1 RNPRDAEEV
10 LQDVFLTVFRKIG
23 SFEQRAKLGT
33 WLYRITTNLAL
44 NKRRGLAA
52 TVEVALDDLLPIYV
66 ADGHP
71 AGDRSFLLTDWSETP
86 EEEFLAGEGRA
97 ALDRALALLPDGY
110 RAVLVLR
117 DVEGLSNEE
126 AADALGESVS
136 SVKSRLHRARMAL
149 REVITRSLA
158 PKYAPAIRGDGISQ
172 PG

>member
-1 RNPRDAEEV
+1 AEDV
-10 LQDVFLTVFRKIG
+10 LQAVFLKVFRKIA

-52 TVEVALDDLLPIYV
+52 TVEVPLADLLPTYLP
-66 ADGHP
+66 DGHR
-71 AGDRSFLLTDWSETP
+71 AGDRSFLLADWSESP

-117 DVEGLSNEE
+117 G
-126 AADALGESVS
+126 
-136 SVKSRLHRARMAL
+136 
-149 REVITRSLA
+149 
-158 PKYAPAIRGDGISQ
+158 
-172 PG
+172 